1 MALPSVEEPW
11 SLTACSRRRLTLG
24 MLVHVVVG
32 KSMIPRCFSAG
43 AASGDPSHP
52 TAALGGMFSGGGN
65 QEIGVPRR
73 VPRACE
79 GPGDSSELKAAVSEL
94 CTCVTNPPC

>member
-1 MALPSVEEPW
+1 MVSDSVQQTPAHAGDARARCGGEIHDPTLLP
-11 SLTACSRRRLTLG
+11 
-24 MLVHVVVG
+24 
-32 KSMIPRCFSAG
+32 ISAG

-65 QEIGVPRR
+65 QEIVPRR